1 MNKCEKIEL
10 YNDLLQ
16 EIVKLNDELTPKIK
30 KADGV
35 AFSLLMERSL
45 GMGDVVSVILKKM
58 DELN

>member
-1 MNKCEKIEL
+1 MDKVEKIQL

-16 EIVKLNDELTPKIK
+16 EIVKLNEELTPKIK

-45 GMGDVVSVILKKM
+45 GMSDVVTVILNKM
-58 DELN
+58 DELK